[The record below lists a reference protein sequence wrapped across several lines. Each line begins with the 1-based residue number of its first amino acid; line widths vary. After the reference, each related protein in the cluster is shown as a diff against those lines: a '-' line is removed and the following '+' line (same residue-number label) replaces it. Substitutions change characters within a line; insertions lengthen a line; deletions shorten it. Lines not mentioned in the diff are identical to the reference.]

1 MINNKKILLDL
12 NVDTNNLKK
21 DDIIIYQNGT
31 WTNISKEV
39 FLDKTNVELLN
50 LNSKINQLNETIDKL
65 KSEIN
70 NRLEIYHT
78 ILSNLVKE
86 KE

>member
-12 NVDTNNLKK
+12 NVDTKNLKK

-31 WTNISKEV
+31 WTNVSKEV
-39 FLDKTNVELLN
+39 FLDKTNTELLN
-50 LNSKINQLNETIDKL
+50 LNNKINQLNETIDKL
-65 KSEIN
+65 KCEIN
-70 NRLEIYHT
+70 RRLEIYHT

>member
-31 WTNISKEV
+31 WTNVSKEV
-39 FLDKTNVELLN
+39 FLDKTNVELLK
-50 LNSKINQLNETIDKL
+50 LNNKIKLLNETIDKL

>member
-12 NVDTNNLKK
+12 NVDTKNLKK

-31 WTNISKEV
+31 WTNVSKEV

-50 LNSKINQLNETIDKL
+50 LNNKINQLNETIDKL

>member
-12 NVDTNNLKK
+12 NVDTKNLKK

-31 WTNISKEV
+31 WTNVSKAV
-39 FLDKTNVELLN
+39 FLDKTNTELLN
-50 LNSKINQLNETIDKL
+50 LNSKINLLNETIDKL

-70 NRLEIYHT
+70 NRLETYHT

>member
-21 DDIIIYQNGT
+21 DDIIIYKNGT
-31 WTNISKEV
+31 WTNVSKEV
-39 FLDKTNVELLN
+39 FLDKTNVELIYLN
-50 LNSKINQLNETIDKL
+50 DKINLLNKTIEKL

-70 NRLEIYHT
+70 ERLEIYHS